1 MAIVE
6 RIREDI
12 KVAMR
17 AKDQARLGTLRLLLS
32 SIQEEGG
39 TKRQRALDQAVQ
51 KAGVELRL
59 IPESELPPEEPL
71 TEDEIEQVVRREL
84 KKRQDAQDTYSK
96 AGRAELAAS
105 EEAASDA
112 LRVYLPQQLDASA
125 ARPLVAAI
133 IEEMAVGGEPMGP
146 ADMKRVMPVVME
158 RMRGKA
164 EGRVLNQL
172 VRELLSN

>member
-1 MAIVE
+1 MPIVD
-6 RIREDI
+6 RIREDL

-17 AKDQARLGTLRLLLS
+17 AKDPDRLGTLRLLLS
-32 SIQEEGG
+32 AIQEEGG
-39 TKRQRALDQAVQ
+39 AKRQRALDQAVE

-84 KKRQDAQDTYSK
+84 KKRQDAQETYSK
-96 AGRAELAAS
+96 AGRAELAADQ
-105 EEAASDA
+105 EAAANA
-112 LRVYLPQQLDASA
+112 LRVYLPQQLDADA
-125 ARPLVAAI
+125 ARPLVAEI
-133 IEEMAVGGEPMGP
+133 IAQVGNGETLGP

-172 VRELLSN
+172 VRELLST

>member
-6 RIREDI
+6 RIREDL

-17 AKDQARLGTLRLLLS
+17 TKDQARLGTLRLLLS

-39 TKRQRALDQAVQ
+39 AKRQRALDQAVQ
-51 KAGVELRL
+51 KAGVDLRL
-59 IPESELPPEEPL
+59 IPESDLPAEEPL

-84 KKRQDAQDTYSK
+84 KKRQDAQETYAK

-105 EEAASDA
+105 EEAASVV

-125 ARPLVAAI
+125 ARPYVAAI
-133 IEEMAVGGEPMGP
+133 IEEMAGGEPMGP

>member
-1 MAIVE
+1 MTIVD
-6 RIREDI
+6 RIRDDI

-17 AKDQARLGTLRLLLS
+17 AKDQETLGTLRLLLS

-39 TKRQRALDQAVQ
+39 AKRQRALDEAIE
-51 KAGVELRL
+51 KAGVDLRL
-59 IPESELPPEEPL
+59 IPESELPVEEPL

-96 AGRAELAAS
+96 ANRPELAIN
-105 EEAASDA
+105 EETAANT
-112 LRVYLPQQLDASA
+112 LRVYLPQQLDMEA
-125 ARPLVAAI
+125 ARPLVAAL
-133 IEEMAVGGEPMGP
+133 IEEVGGGETLGP

-172 VRELLSN
+172 VRDLLSS

>member
-6 RIREDI
+6 RIREDL

-84 KKRQDAQDTYSK
+84 KKRQDAQETYSK

-125 ARPLVAAI
+125 ARPHVAAI
-133 IEEMAVGGEPMGP
+133 IEEMAGGEPMGP

-158 RMRGKA
+158 QMRGKA